1 MAEFPAFESP
11 VTKTY
16 LPHAAVLTDAARYD
30 ALLTLSDVSSTTKT
44 IVRAGADTNASRRIG
59 VAFGAS
65 RTEGNVLVTGQRP
78 GEWILLGPAAANQA
92 LIDDLDR
99 SGLVS
104 VVDHTPTA
112 GPCSGLTGAA
122 AASALEKLCNL
133 DCYDHMTPDG
143 AVMSASVARVTCD
156 IVRNDLAGTCS
167 YLIACDR
174 SFGQYLFDAIL
185 DSGRE
190 FGISPLVDPV
200 A

>member
-1 MAEFPAFESP
+1 MPPYS
-11 VTKTY
+11 
-16 LPHAAVLTDAARYD
+16 LTAARYD

-104 VVDHTPTA
+104 VVDHTHSRA
-112 GPCSGLTGAA
+112 LFRLTGAA

-133 DCYDHMTPDG
+133 DWYDHMTPDG